1 MANPVIWGLVIS
13 SAISVG
19 TSIDASNK
27 QKAAARDQKDAQ
39 AVEKN
44 QQSAQDAIARRAA
57 IREERIRRA
66 QITQAAVNSGA
77 AGSSGEANSIA
88 NLSSNIGANLS
99 GMSGQANTA
108 NALTFINDRAQGNL
122 DSANQSLAI
131 GKTVSGMV
139 DAGVQGYQSGVDADF
154 KRTHNA
160 DGTLKKEYQN
170 GVIPPSK

>member
-39 AVEKN
+39 AIQKN

-66 QITQAAVNSGA
+66 QIMQAAANSGA

-88 NLSSNIGANLS
+88 NLSANIGANLS
-99 GMSGQANTA
+99 SISGQAQTA
-108 NALTFINDRAQGNL
+108 NQLTFVNDRAQGNL
-122 DSANQSLAI
+122 DAANQSLTI
-131 GKTVSGMV
+131 GKTVSGMIN
-139 DAGVQGYQSGVDADF
+139 AGVQGYQSGVDAEW

-160 DGTLKKEYQN
+160 DGTPKQGY
-170 GVIPPSK
+170 IPTTPVN